1 MQGFDP
7 EVMAPTFS
15 RKVEKQERKKK
26 KLMKVST
33 RDHEMHIFG
42 LINVFS
48 VRSADCLSLLNLFG
62 MVTYQID
69 QIKVRSEPLYPVH
82 LFSLVLV
89 YLDNDSHPI
98 KCPNGAVNVAHIQI
112 YNI

>member
-1 MQGFDP
+1 MPGFDP

-33 RDHEMHIFG
+33 QEQEMHIFG

-48 VRSADCLSLLNLFG
+48 VHSADCLSLLNLFG

-69 QIKVRSEPLYPVH
+69 QIKVQSEPLYPVH

-89 YLDNDSHPI
+89 YLDNDSRPI
-98 KCPNGAVNVAHIQI
+98 KCPNGAVTVAHIQI

>member
-1 MQGFDP
+1 MPGFDP

-15 RKVEKQERKKK
+15 RKVEKQKKK
-26 KLMKVST
+26 KLMKAST
-33 RDHEMHIFG
+33 QEQEMHIFG

-89 YLDNDSHPI
+89 YLENGSRPI
-98 KCPNGAVNVAHIQI
+98 KCPYRAVTVAHVQI